1 MRFFLL
7 LYGYYFI
14 RHSNVFKQP
23 IDMISNTTRNDILY
37 KWSNIYSYK
46 NDYKY
51 NKEAYDH
58 LNETLLWT
66 NKNTSRIC
74 YMIMGNKIY
83 ILEKP
88 YSLDCDFLTLKKDL

>member
-1 MRFFLL
+1 
-7 LYGYYFI
+7 
-14 RHSNVFKQP
+14 
-23 IDMISNTTRNDILY
+23 MISNTTRNDILY

-51 NKEAYDH
+51 SKEAYDH

-83 ILEKP
+83 WKNHIV
-88 YSLDCDFLTLKKDL
+88 

>member
-1 MRFFLL
+1 MSESIQLKLSKRNTFQRQFFVDLIKSEVE
-7 LYGYYFI
+7 G
-14 RHSNVFKQP
+14 
-23 IDMISNTTRNDILY
+23 ILD
-37 KWSNIYSYK
+37 SINSK

-51 NKEAYDH
+51 SKKAYDH

-83 ILEKP
+83 IGK
-88 YSLDCDFLTLKKDL
+88 TI

>member
-1 MRFFLL
+1 
-7 LYGYYFI
+7 
-14 RHSNVFKQP
+14 
-23 IDMISNTTRNDILY
+23 MITKTTRNDILY

-74 YMIMGNKIY
+74 YMIMEIKYARNKIY
-83 ILEKP
+83 IGK
-88 YSLDCDFLTLKKDL
+88 TI

>member
-1 MRFFLL
+1 
-7 LYGYYFI
+7 
-14 RHSNVFKQP
+14 
-23 IDMISNTTRNDILY
+23 LY

-83 ILEKP
+83 IGK
-88 YSLDCDFLTLKKDL
+88 TI